1 MSDINIEHRKVDAK
15 MSTTIDD
22 TVLKSLED
30 RVNSLHKLVFS
41 QEENEKTVKKP
52 IEILEQTRCTLKELE
67 TRHSVILQLWK
78 KLPDLDEYL
87 TTDFLQKVRLNEEVK
102 TTLILANEE
111 NVRNLA
117 KYLDE
122 LKSLQNVVN
131 NDSLKDIPE
140 HSSKLEPIIQLHM
153 QQAEEAH
160 DVNERLNKLLT
171 AYNNIIN
178 TMSKQFMLWNNFV
191 TQCELAVDMERESI
205 D

>member
-1 MSDINIEHRKVDAK
+1 

-30 RVNSLHKLVFS
+30 RVNGLHKLVFS
-41 QEENEKTVKKP
+41 QEENERTVKKP
-52 IEILEQTRCTLKELE
+52 IEILEQTQCTLRELE

-87 TTDFLQKVRLNEEVK
+87 TTDFLQKVRLNEDVK

-131 NDSLKDIPE
+131 YDSLKDIPE